1 MIRLRKNRR
10 VKSAATPNKKKRRK
24 ARKAK
29 RNGSYSMAV
38 VRKARKSL
46 RRKSPSTRKRLRK
59 AASTRAAK
67 RRKAKG
73 ITPNKKRR
81 TVKRRRS
88 LKRNRAAAVVTPN
101 KKRRR
106 VKRRAKSRLTA
117 NKKRRTV
124 KRRRSL
130 KRNRLTTN
138 RKRRSSRRL
147 KSNRKRRTVRRNRST
162 RRRATP
168 NRRRRSVRRNSR
180 RRSLRRNS
188 ARRASPNRRRRSMR
202 RNSRRRS
209 MRRNGSQLMAF
220 FKEAAVT
227 GLLVAGGFFAH
238 KVLTNLLEENL
249 MRGLF
254 EKKPEKTAAAGFGAD
269 AKKTELKDYS
279 KLISGAVVAVAGVA
293 ATGYLVKDK
302 AMALKLSAGMVAS
315 FIQQAVLTYLVESEN
330 AAGIQYLSGLDDG
343 AAARLSSMAGDINRT
358 TIQPFYTRL
367 GEYFPHGTSGYGEY
381 FQNPAMSGYG
391 EYFQNPAMSGFGAL
405 EAAAGLGGGIYS
417 AAAGYGADQLNDEQ
431 RKAINAAYVMSGKIL
446 YGSHPNMYQPP
457 PSAPAVQGYGANP
470 DIYQAVAG
478 TRHHFIEG
486 QHIDPTT
493 SNLDRELSI
502 MESMSGVGQVSSWN
516 TELAPMQD
524 GEGSAYRDGSLGGIY
539 AASAGFGEFI
549 EPGANGV
556 QTVPTTQTWIPGEAE
571 GELWAGVRNVDAN
584 MSTADVPAG
593 IMQTIGGSGIFG

>member
-1 MIRLRKNRR
+1 MIRLRKNR

-24 ARKAK
+24 SKAK
-29 RNGSYSMAV
+29 RNGSYSMSV

-88 LKRNRAAAVVTPN
+88 LKRNRAAAVTPN
-101 KKRRR
+101 KKRRA
-106 VKRRAKSRLTA
+106 KRRPKARRNSRRRLTA

-147 KSNRKRRTVRRNRST
+147 KSNRKRRSVRRNRST
-162 RRRATP
+162 RRATP
-168 NRRRRSVRRNSR
+168 NRRRSMRRNR
-180 RRSLRRNS
+180 RT

-220 FKEAAVT
+220 FKEAAIT

-302 AMALKLSAGMVAS
+302 SMALKLSAGMVAS

-381 FQNPAMSGYG
+381 FANPAMG

-417 AAAGYGADQLNDEQ
+417 AAAGYGADQLTDEQ

-446 YGSHPNMYQPP
+446 YGSHVNMYQPP

-478 TRHHFIEG
+478 TRHHYIEG

-556 QTVPTTQTWIPGEAE
+556 QTVPTTQTWIPGESE